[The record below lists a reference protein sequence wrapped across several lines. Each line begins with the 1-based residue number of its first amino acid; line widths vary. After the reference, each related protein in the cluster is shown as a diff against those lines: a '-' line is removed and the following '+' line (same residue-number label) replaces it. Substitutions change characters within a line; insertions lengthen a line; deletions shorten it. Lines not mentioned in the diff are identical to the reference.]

1 VVAWADIVR
10 HVMAD
15 DPRPLRSDDPS
26 SSEGVAG
33 SVVGY
38 LIAGIGV
45 WGFLGWLAER
55 MFGVPNGIGIV
66 TGMMV
71 GAAGAIYLI
80 MKRLSA

>member
-1 VVAWADIVR
+1 
-10 HVMAD
+10 MAE
-15 DPRPLRSDDPS
+15 DPHPRRSDEP

-33 SVVGY
+33 AVLGY
-38 LIAGIGV
+38 LLAGIVV

-55 MFGVPNGIGIV
+55 LLDLRTGVGV
-66 TGMMV
+66 AVGMIF

>member
-1 VVAWADIVR
+1 
-10 HVMAD
+10 MAD
-15 DPRPLRSDDPS
+15 DRHPRSSGDEH

-38 LIAGIGV
+38 LIAGVGG

-55 MFGVPNGIGIV
+55 FFGLPSGIGIV
-66 TGMMV
+66 TGMML

-80 MKRLSA
+80 MKRLGA

>member
-1 VVAWADIVR
+1 
-10 HVMAD
+10 MGD
-15 DPRPLRSDDPS
+15 DLHSSKSDEH

-33 SVVGY
+33 AVVGY
-38 LIAGIGV
+38 LLAGILA

-55 MFGVPNGIGIV
+55 FLDLPTGLGVAA
-66 TGMMV
+66 GMIL